1 MGKSDASSKT
11 GSKSQ
16 EEEDLKSK
24 KAASSPSKKLK

>member
-1 MGKSDASSKT
+1 MRKSDASSKT

-24 KAASSPSKKLK
+24 KGGSSPAKKPK